1 LDAAL
6 RCGVSGNDL
15 WPFRGKTVQ
24 LTLAALFPVLET
36 PMTIRPLALAVSFS
50 LATVLAACSPSSQ
63 PAAGDSTA
71 QAPQADKAAQ
81 LNQLYADYWE
91 GVLKL
96 NPLQAT
102 FQGDN
107 RYNDQLPDFG
117 SAEFRKQSHDF
128 TQEWLGKAEKIGD
141 AGLAGQDLLSYR
153 IFVEEQKQSL
163 EGEKFPTWMMPV
175 NQMGSTVS
183 YAVML
188 GSGQVAQPFKTVKDY
203 DNWLA
208 RAARIPVLLETENA
222 NMRGGM
228 KAGVVQ
234 PRVLMEKVVP
244 QFDELITAKAEDSQ
258 FWGPIKLL
266 PADFS
271 QADKDRLTEAFR
283 AVINDKL
290 MPAIKQQR
298 DFIANEYLPA
308 TRDTVGLDSLP
319 DGKAWYAFNAKQS
332 TTTAQTPEQI
342 HEIGLQEVARIH
354 AEIQT
359 VMTEVGFKGSL
370 QEFFTFMQKD
380 KQFEFKS
387 EPELLEHYR
396 GLEAKINANVPK
408 LFSLTPKAGFEIRPI
423 EAFRAKS
430 AAGGEYMQPSED
442 GSRPGIFYVNTYD
455 LPTRKT
461 WDAEDLF
468 LHEAIPGHH
477 FQLAL
482 QQELK
487 GVPAFRRFG
496 GETAFI
502 EGWGLYAES
511 LGKDLGVYTDP
522 YSYFGRLQGELWRAV
537 RLVVDTGLH
546 SKGWTRQQVLDYMFA
561 NSSVSEPDAVA
572 EAERYIAW
580 PGQALAYK
588 TGELKIQEL
597 RKRAQDKLG
606 AKFDIREFHAEVL
619 KDGSV
624 PLDVLDEKLN
634 AWIAEKSK

>member
-1 LDAAL
+1 MKL
-6 RCGVSGNDL
+6 
-15 WPFRGKTVQ
+15 
-24 LTLAALFPVLET
+24 
-36 PMTIRPLALAVSFS
+36 RPLALSVSLS
-50 LATVLAACSPSSQ
+50 LATALSACSPSSQ
-63 PAAGDSTA
+63 PAGGDAAS

-117 SAEFRKQSHDF
+117 SAQFRQQSHDF
-128 TQEWLGKAEKIGD
+128 TTEWLGKVEKLGD
-141 AGLAGQDLLSYR
+141 AGLSGQDLLSYR

-163 EGEKFPTWMMPV
+163 EGEKFPGWMMPV

-208 RAARIPVLLETENA
+208 RAGRIPVLLDTEIA
-222 NMRGGM
+222 NMREGI

-244 QFDELITAKAEDSQ
+244 QFDEILAASKPEDSQ
-258 FWGPIKLL
+258 FWGPITAM
-266 PADFS
+266 PADFA
-271 QADKDRLTEAFR
+271 QADKDRLTAAYRRLIAEQ
-283 AVINDKL
+283 L
-290 MPAIKQQR
+290 LPAIRKQR

-308 TRDTVGLDSLP
+308 TRDTVGLDALP
-319 DGKAWYAFNAKQS
+319 DGKAWYAFNAKES

-342 HEIGLQEVARIH
+342 HEIGLKEVERIH
-354 AEIQT
+354 GEIRT
-359 VMTEVGFKGSL
+359 VMEQVGFKGSL
-370 QEFFTFMQKD
+370 QDFFKFMQHD

-387 EPELLEHYR
+387 ELALLEHYR

-546 SKGWTRQQVLDYMFA
+546 SKGWSRQQVLDYMFA
-561 NSSVSEPDAVA
+561 NSSVSEPDAIA

-597 RKRAQDKLG
+597 RKRAQEKLG
-606 AKFDIREFHAEVL
+606 ARFDIRQFHAEVL

-624 PLDVLDEKLN
+624 PLDVLEEKVDG
-634 AWIAEKSK
+634 WIAAQGG

>member
-1 LDAAL
+1 MKL
-6 RCGVSGNDL
+6 
-15 WPFRGKTVQ
+15 
-24 LTLAALFPVLET
+24 
-36 PMTIRPLALAVSFS
+36 RPLAFAVSLS
-50 LATVLAACSPSSQ
+50 LATVLAACSPSSE
-63 PAAGDSTA
+63 PKAGETA
-71 QAPQADKAAQ
+71 SQAPQADKAAQ

-91 GVLKL
+91 GVLKQ

-117 SAEFRKQSHDF
+117 SAQFRAQSHDF
-128 TQEWLGKAEKIGD
+128 TTEWLGKVEAVGE
-141 AGLAGQDLLSYR
+141 AGLSGQDLLSYR

-163 EGEKFPTWMMPV
+163 EGEKFPSWMMPV

-208 RAARIPVLLETENA
+208 RAARVPVLLDTEIA
-222 NMRGGM
+222 NMREGM

-244 QFDELITAKAEDSQ
+244 QFDEIITAKPEDSQ
-258 FWGPIKLL
+258 FWGPIKSL
-266 PADFS
+266 PADFP
-271 QADKDRLTEAFR
+271 QADKERLTAAFR
-283 AVINDKL
+283 TLIADQL
-290 MPAIKQQR
+290 MPAIKKQR

-308 TRDTVGLDSLP
+308 TRETVGLDSLP
-319 DGKAWYAFNAKQS
+319 DGKAWYAFNAKES

-342 HEIGLQEVARIH
+342 HEIGLKEVERIH
-354 AEIQT
+354 GEMRK
-359 VMTEVGFKGSL
+359 VMEEVGFKGSL
-370 QEFFTFMQKD
+370 QDFFKFMQND

-387 EPELLEHYR
+387 EPALLEHYR

-408 LFSLTPKAGFEIRPI
+408 LFSLTPKARFEIRPI

-442 GSRPGIFYVNTYD
+442 GTRPGIFYVNTYD

-487 GVPAFRRFG
+487 DVPAFRRFG

-546 SKGWTRQQVLDYMFA
+546 SKGWTRQQVLDYMFT
-561 NSSVSEPDAVA
+561 NSSVSEPDAIA

-588 TGELKIQEL
+588 TGELKIQAL
-597 RKRAQDKLG
+597 RKRAQEQLG
-606 AKFDIREFHAEVL
+606 DKFDIREFHAEVL

-624 PLDVLDEKLN
+624 PLDVLDAKIN
-634 AWIAEKSK
+634 DWIAAKAK

>member
-1 LDAAL
+1 MKL
-6 RCGVSGNDL
+6 
-15 WPFRGKTVQ
+15 
-24 LTLAALFPVLET
+24 
-36 PMTIRPLALAVSFS
+36 RPLAFAVSLS
-50 LATVLAACSPSSQ
+50 LATVLAACSPSSE
-63 PAAGDSTA
+63 PKAGETA
-71 QAPQADKAAQ
+71 SQAPQADKAAQ

-91 GVLKL
+91 GVLKQ

-117 SAEFRKQSHDF
+117 SAQFRTQSHDF
-128 TQEWLGKAEKIGD
+128 TTEWLGKVEAVGE
-141 AGLAGQDLLSYR
+141 AGLSGQDLLSYR

-163 EGEKFPTWMMPV
+163 EGEKFPSWMMPV

-208 RAARIPVLLETENA
+208 RAARVPVLLDTEIA
-222 NMRGGM
+222 NMREGM

-244 QFDELITAKAEDSQ
+244 QFDEIITAKPEDSQ
-258 FWGPIKLL
+258 FWGPIKSL
-266 PADFS
+266 PADFP
-271 QADKDRLTEAFR
+271 QADKERLTAAFR
-283 AVINDKL
+283 TLIADQL
-290 MPAIKQQR
+290 MPAIKKQR

-308 TRDTVGLDSLP
+308 TRETVGLDSLP
-319 DGKAWYAFNAKQS
+319 DGKAWYAFNAKES
-332 TTTAQTPEQI
+332 TTTAQPPEQI
-342 HEIGLQEVARIH
+342 HEIGLKEVERIH
-354 AEIQT
+354 GEMRK
-359 VMTEVGFKGSL
+359 VMEEVGFKGSL
-370 QEFFTFMQKD
+370 QDFFKFMQND

-387 EPELLEHYR
+387 EPALLEHYR

-442 GSRPGIFYVNTYD
+442 GTRPGIFYVNTYD

-487 GVPAFRRFG
+487 DVPAFRRFG

-546 SKGWTRQQVLDYMFA
+546 SKGWTRQQVLDYMFT
-561 NSSVSEPDAVA
+561 NSSVSEPDAIA

-597 RKRAQDKLG
+597 RKRAQEQLG
-606 AKFDIREFHAEVL
+606 DKFDIREFHAEVL

-624 PLDVLDEKLN
+624 PLDVLDAKIN
-634 AWIAEKSK
+634 DWIAAKAK

>member
-1 LDAAL
+1 MKL
-6 RCGVSGNDL
+6 
-15 WPFRGKTVQ
+15 
-24 LTLAALFPVLET
+24 
-36 PMTIRPLALAVSFS
+36 RPLAFAVSLS
-50 LATVLAACSPSSQ
+50 LATVLAACSPSSE
-63 PAAGDSTA
+63 PKAGETA
-71 QAPQADKAAQ
+71 SQAPQADKAAQ

-91 GVLKL
+91 GVLKQ

-117 SAEFRKQSHDF
+117 SAQFRTQSHDF
-128 TQEWLGKAEKIGD
+128 TTEWLGKVEAVGE
-141 AGLAGQDLLSYR
+141 AGLSGQDLLSYR

-163 EGEKFPTWMMPV
+163 EGEKFPSWMMPV

-208 RAARIPVLLETENA
+208 RAARVPVLLDTEIA
-222 NMRGGM
+222 NMREGM

-244 QFDELITAKAEDSQ
+244 QFDEIITAKPEDSQ
-258 FWGPIKLL
+258 FWGPIKSL
-266 PADFS
+266 PADFP
-271 QADKDRLTEAFR
+271 QADKERLTAAFR
-283 AVINDKL
+283 TLIADQL
-290 MPAIKQQR
+290 MPAIKKQR

-308 TRDTVGLDSLP
+308 TRETVGLDSLP
-319 DGKAWYAFNAKQS
+319 DGKAWYAFNAKES

-342 HEIGLQEVARIH
+342 HEIGLKEVERIH
-354 AEIQT
+354 GEMRK
-359 VMTEVGFKGSL
+359 VMEEVGFKGSL
-370 QEFFTFMQKD
+370 QDFFKFMQND

-387 EPELLEHYR
+387 EPALLEHYR

-442 GSRPGIFYVNTYD
+442 GTRPGIFYVNTYD

-487 GVPAFRRFG
+487 DVPAFRRFG

-546 SKGWTRQQVLDYMFA
+546 SKGWTRQQVLDYMFT
-561 NSSVSEPDAVA
+561 NSSVSEPDAIA

-597 RKRAQDKLG
+597 RKRAQEQLG
-606 AKFDIREFHAEVL
+606 DKFDIREFHAEVL

-624 PLDVLDEKLN
+624 PLDVLDAKIN
-634 AWIAEKSK
+634 DWIAAKAK

>member
-1 LDAAL
+1 M
-6 RCGVSGNDL
+6 
-15 WPFRGKTVQ
+15 
-24 LTLAALFPVLET
+24 TL
-36 PMTIRPLALAVSFS
+36 RPLAFAVSLS
-50 LATVLAACSPSSQ
+50 LATVLTACSPSSQ
-63 PAAGDSTA
+63 PNGADATTG

-128 TQEWLGKAEKIGD
+128 ATEWLGKVEKIGD
-141 AGLAGQDLLSYR
+141 AGLSGQDLLSYR
-153 IFVEEQKQSL
+153 IFVEEQKQAL
-163 EGEKFPTWMMPV
+163 EGEKFPNWMMPV
-175 NQMGSTVS
+175 NQMASTVS

-208 RAARIPVLLETENA
+208 RAGRIPVLVDTEIA
-222 NMRGGM
+222 NMREGM

-244 QFDELITAKAEDSQ
+244 QFDEILAAKAEDSQ
-258 FWGPIKLL
+258 FWGPIKAM
-266 PADFS
+266 PADFP
-271 QADKDRLTEAFR
+271 QADKDRLTAAYR
-283 AVINDKL
+283 ALIAEQL
-290 MPAIKQQR
+290 LPSIKKQR
-298 DFIANEYLPA
+298 DFIADEYLPA
-308 TRDTVGLDSLP
+308 TRDTFGLDSLP
-319 DGKAWYAFNAKQS
+319 DGKAWYAFNAKES

-342 HEIGLQEVARIH
+342 HEIGLKEVERIH
-354 AEIQT
+354 GEIRT
-359 VMTEVGFKGSL
+359 VMEQVGFKGSL
-370 QEFFTFMQKD
+370 QDFFKFMQND

-396 GLEAKINANVPK
+396 GLETKVNASVGK
-408 LFSLTPKAGFEIRPI
+408 LFSLTPKAGFEIRPV

-430 AAGGEYMQPSED
+430 AAGGSYMTPSED
-442 GSRPGIFYVNTYD
+442 GTRPGIFYVNTYD

-546 SKGWTRQQVLDYMFA
+546 SKGWSRQQVLDYMFA
-561 NSSVSEPDAVA
+561 NSSVSEPDAIA

-597 RKRAQDKLG
+597 RKRAQEKLG
-606 AKFDIREFHAEVL
+606 DKFDIREFHAEVL

-624 PLDVLDEKLN
+624 PLDVLDEKIN
-634 AWIAEKSK
+634 GWIASKGK